1 MTLPDVTLILQIANF
16 TIAYFIMRTLIFA
29 PVLQIIQKQDLYKKS
44 LEQNVADA
52 KAEQHKILIEQK
64 ASWQKAKELLCSLIP
79 KFSRMSLINQ
89 QSTEPKLLEP
99 SVLSSQEKKALVE
112 KLCDQLSDV
121 KL

>member
-1 MTLPDVTLILQIANF
+1 MNLPDVTLILQIANF

-89 QSTEPKLLEP
+89 QSTEQKLLEP

>member
-1 MTLPDVTLILQIANF
+1 MNLPDVTLILQIANF